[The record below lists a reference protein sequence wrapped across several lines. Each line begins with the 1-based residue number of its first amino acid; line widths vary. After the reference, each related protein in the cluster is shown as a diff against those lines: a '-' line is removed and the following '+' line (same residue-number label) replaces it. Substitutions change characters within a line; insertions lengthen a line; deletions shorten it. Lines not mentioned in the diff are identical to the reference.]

1 MDMPDIGAAIRGG
14 LLQQDRLLK
23 LDTPLGANALA
34 VQRAVGRSRIGRDYS
49 FTLDVV
55 SNNDSLELKKLIAQP
70 ATLWIQLENN

>member
-1 MDMPDIGAAIRGG
+1 MPDISAAIRGG

-23 LDTPLGANALA
+23 LDTPLAADLLA

-55 SNNDSLELKKLIAQP
+55 SGNDRLVSFP
-70 ATLWIQLENN
+70 